1 MKVSFREEYWEKLYT
16 SAPIGKPKFSQDIVK
31 RYRRV
36 IRTVSQVENT
46 NMLRQFKGLRF
57 EALAGNL
64 KGYHSLRVNKQ
75 YRIIVTVLEREIQ
88 LDRVM
93 EEEVIS
99 EEMNKHYQ

>member
-1 MKVSFREEYWEKLYT
+1 MKVKFREVYWEKLYT
-16 SAPIGKPKFSQDIVK
+16 GEPIGKPKFSHDIIK

-36 IRTVSQVENT
+36 IRIVSQLEDT
-46 NMLRQFKGLRF
+46 KMLRQFKGLRF
-57 EALAGNL
+57 EALTGNL

-75 YRIIVTVLEREIQ
+75 YRIIVTVLEKEIQ

-93 EEEVIS
+93 REEVVI